1 MRAFTRI
8 VAVSVAL
15 LGAACGDNQK
25 QARPNDAGLDSQAF
39 VGCIDPGLGRPPT
52 DRLPCD
58 LVPPGL
64 AP

>member
-1 MRAFTRI
+1 MRGLLSILA
-8 VAVSVAL
+8 VAL
-15 LGAACGDNQK
+15 LGAACGDNTK
-25 QARPNDAGLDSQAF
+25 PAVPNDAGIDATPF

>member
-1 MRAFTRI
+1 MRALTRMI
-8 VAVSVAL
+8 IASAAVLA
-15 LGAACGDNQK
+15 AACGDNTKPAQ
-25 QARPNDAGLDSQAF
+25 PSDAGIDPAL
-39 VGCIDPGLGRPPT
+39 VGCVEPVLGRPPT